1 MEEWKSSTEYKPG
14 DYVIYLGNIYRRS
27 QYPPDPTTG
36 TNPHE
41 EVAEDS
47 KGEEVRSWELIA
59 PSQKTVGIPF
69 NIGYFSILASARSDG
84 VYTAAPPYD
93 PPDYP
98 GSLAPKNPYV
108 GPTDVIGNAY
118 GLISH
123 QGFQKEGLGITVEWD
138 QDREETP
145 ATEGPPPTPLIP
157 WAPVMP
163 EDKCGVALQQFEETL
178 PFYESSFGYATT
190 NVIYYMNL
198 EYSSTYEKWIE
209 NPEVRPRTYY
219 AFLLFNHPLYFRR
232 THVVTF
238 RTSTYVYTEE
248 YTIPGEVPVVVP
260 ATHQGEYFSED
271 FNVTPTDNNYASNN
285 IDLTLYIQ
293 PNNAVLTYVLPDDIE
308 TEGPYDS
315 KQGTIYEMVEVFVK
329 NVESN

>member
-1 MEEWKSSTEYKPG
+1 MDEWKASTEYSPG
-14 DYVIYLGNIYRRS
+14 TFVTYLGNVYRRS
-27 QYPPDPTTG
+27 QYPPEPTSG

-41 EVAEDS
+41 QVADDG
-47 KGEEVRSWELIA
+47 KGVQIRSWELIA
-59 PSQKTVGIPF
+59 PSINTVGIPF

-98 GSLAPKNPYV
+98 GSLAPKNPYIGV
-108 GPTDVIGNAY
+108 TGVIGNAY
-118 GLISH
+118 GLVSH
-123 QGFQKEGLGITVEWD
+123 AGIPKEGLGNTVEWD
-138 QDREETP
+138 QAREEAP

-163 EDKCGVALQQFEETL
+163 EDKCGVALQQYEETL
-178 PFYESSFGYATT
+178 PYYDDLYGYAGTT
-190 NVIYYMNL
+190 AQYYVNL
-198 EYSSTYEKWIE
+198 EYSSTYQKWIE
-209 NPEVRPRTYY
+209 NPSARPRVYY
-219 AFLLFNHPLYFRR
+219 AFLLFNHPLFFRR

-248 YTIPGEVPVVVP
+248 YTIPGEVPIVVP

-271 FNVTPTDNNYASNN
+271 FNITPTDKNYATSS
-285 IDLTLYIQ
+285 IDSSLYIQ
-293 PNNAVLTYVLPDDIE
+293 PNNAVWTYTLPDDIE
-308 TEGPYDS
+308 TDGPYGS
-315 KQGTIYEMVEVFVK
+315 KQGTIYSMVEVFVK